1 MDFQFSLIFLSFPP
15 GSVGGADV
23 EPLVAG
29 ARLESPG
36 QEQWNSVVGNAPMLT
51 APTTTTSSNVT
62 HGCPRE
68 DCHLLPSIAH
78 NRKPLSAVA
87 GPKPPLPAA
96 AQHWW
101 GQREKR
107 TKRGLYVNYFS
118 RDPLRLRN
126 FTFKS

>member
-15 GSVGGADV
+15 ESCGGADV

-29 ARLESPG
+29 ARLEPPG

-78 NRKPLSAVA
+78 NRKTPVRSSRTQTT
-87 GPKPPLPAA
+87 PPCSSST
-96 AQHWW
+96 WC